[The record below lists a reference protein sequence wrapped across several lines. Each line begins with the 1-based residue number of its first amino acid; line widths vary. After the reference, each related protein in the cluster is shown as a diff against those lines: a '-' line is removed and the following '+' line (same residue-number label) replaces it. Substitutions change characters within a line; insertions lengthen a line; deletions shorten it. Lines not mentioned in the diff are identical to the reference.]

1 MQWFINQIVNNDAM
15 FSRVNKITKKALCNY
30 KKGRDYNTE
39 KKKSNLQTC
48 MVLQVPFNI
57 FIAQRNR
64 KTIRT
69 VVKMKLAKIFSFSQ
83 LFYDFF

>member
-39 KKKSNLQTC
+39 KKK
-48 MVLQVPFNI
+48 I
-57 FIAQRNR
+57 
-64 KTIRT
+64 
-69 VVKMKLAKIFSFSQ
+69 KLVDMYGTSSTF
-83 LFYDFF
+83 

>member
-1 MQWFINQIVNNDAM
+1 MQWFINQINKI
-15 FSRVNKITKKALCNY
+15 SRVNKITKEALCNY